1 MSAARTKQL
10 FRVYFSSEGKGY
22 ELYARKVDASQMP
35 GFVAVEELVFGERSS
50 LVVDPGDEAL
60 RREFSGVKRLHLP
73 YHAVSRIDEVEKSG
87 PGRVIPL
94 VGMSGETPPGG
105 LLPPLKR

>member
-1 MSAARTKQL
+1 MVKKKRL

-22 ELYARKVDASQMP
+22 EIYARLVDASEMP
-35 GFVAVEELVFGERSS
+35 GFVVVEELVFGERTQ

-60 RREFSGVKRLHLP
+60 RKEFRGVTRLHLP

-87 PGRVIPL
+87 TGRVVSL
-94 VGMSGETPPGG
+94 NGGGGESGAVAPFPP
-105 LLPPLKR
+105 PIK